1 MIRIYGARWVPPM
14 VQGLVRDL
22 RLRWAL
28 EEAGLPYEE
37 TLLNR
42 EEWTG
47 PEFRRIQ
54 PFGQLP
60 AYEEDGLV
68 LFESGAIVLH
78 VARKSEVLL
87 PNDPEAQ
94 AQVIT
99 WMFAALN
106 TVEPPLQSFT
116 MMDLFNGEEHW
127 ARLRRP
133 AAIQAVERKLN
144 DLSAWLENR
153 DHLAGSFSAA
163 DILMATVL
171 RIPRHTNL
179 VTSRPVLNAYLQR
192 CEARPAFRKAL
203 ANQMAG
209 YKANEP
215 VPA

>member
-203 ANQMAG
+203 ANQMAA

>member
-47 PEFRRIQ
+47 PEFHRIQ

>member
-1 MIRIYGARWVPPM
+1 M